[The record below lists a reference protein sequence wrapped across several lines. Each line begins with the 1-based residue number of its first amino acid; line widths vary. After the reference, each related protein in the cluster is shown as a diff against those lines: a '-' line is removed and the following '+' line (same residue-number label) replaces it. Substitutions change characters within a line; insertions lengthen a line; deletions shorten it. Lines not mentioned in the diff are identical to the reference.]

1 MYVVVTSDTMV
12 SSLWNNP
19 LNIDIIT
26 VLDEE
31 QTLEHLPVGIAE
43 MRAKENIAHTTT
55 TLEYSDIHSYLE
67 KIMCFLFERIIE
79 SCYTHCY
86 YEHKNIKTV
95 FLKKNHREKNVT
107 YLCIEFK

>member
-1 MYVVVTSDTMV
+1 M
-12 SSLWNNP
+12 
-19 LNIDIIT
+19 
-26 VLDEE
+26 
-31 QTLEHLPVGIAE
+31 GIAE
-43 MRAKENIAHTTT
+43 MRAKEHIAHTTTT

-95 FLKKNHREKNVT
+95 FLKQKSQREEW
-107 YLCIEFK
+107 YIFMYRI